1 MEAKT
6 WGMIEIPLTEYKNLL
21 NIKSRVESALIYI
34 EVDGFS
40 DKRTVKSLL
49 KGEVIPCVTEESDQ
63 NPDK

>member
-1 MEAKT
+1 MDLLKQ
-6 WGMIEIPLTEYKNLL
+6 MIEIPLVEYKELL
-21 NIKSRVESALIYI
+21 AAKIRIESTLIYI

-49 KGEVIPCVTEESDQ
+49 RGEAVPCITEESGQ

>member
-1 MEAKT
+1 MDLLKQ
-6 WGMIEIPLTEYKNLL
+6 MIEIPLLEYKELL
-21 NIKSRVESALIYI
+21 AAKSRIESTLIYI

-49 KGEVIPCVTEESDQ
+49 RGEAVPCITEESDQ